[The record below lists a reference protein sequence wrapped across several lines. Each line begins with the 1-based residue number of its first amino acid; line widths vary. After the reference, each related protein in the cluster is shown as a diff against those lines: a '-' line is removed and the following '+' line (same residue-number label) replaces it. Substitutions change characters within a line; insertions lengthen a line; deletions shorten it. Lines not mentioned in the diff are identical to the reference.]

1 MNQKTIF
8 LLVAGILVLAFV
20 LATVIFK
27 NHQASTQ
34 NAFINQNQAV
44 VERQSAPLKG
54 PIDARVTIVEFFDPA
69 CETCRDFY
77 PLVKKFINQYP
88 GKVRVMMR
96 FAPLHPGSDQ
106 VVKMLEAAHQQGKYW
121 QALEALFNSQD
132 KWIINHTSQPM
143 RALSIL
149 NSLDIDQQKLAA
161 DMNSPEIARIIQQ
174 DIQDSQTLNI
184 RATPEFFVN
193 GRPMPS
199 FGYEQLS
206 QLVKE
211 AVAEAY

>member
-211 AVAEAY
+211 AVTEAY